1 MQCIFGSTK
10 KSEQTIM
17 LLEKADHIP
26 DHPTQ
31 QAAKNEELKRR
42 HLLDGFQQQRE
53 NKLLTKGKGEAEE

>member
-1 MQCIFGSTK
+1 
-10 KSEQTIM
+10 M

-53 NKLLTKGKGEAEE
+53 NKLLRKGKGEAEE